1 MKLKPGE
8 LKENN
13 YRLLD
18 SMDHNELIPFV
29 KTYLNKRTF
38 ASTIYY
44 LSIIISVAVLL
55 FYSMKIHVTNHTP
68 VSKEIAC
75 FLIGV
80 PATFLLIPLH
90 EFIHIIAYKLQGATA
105 TSYDYNLKKFYFL
118 AVADKFVAN
127 KKEFRI
133 VALAP
138 FVIITAALMI
148 SLFFVGPLAK
158 IIMLT
163 TLTIHTTCCSGDF
176 ALLSYFEFNKD
187 KEVITYDDKDNKIS
201 YFYVKDEAEQL
212 HHV

>member
-18 SMDHNELIPFV
+18 SMDHSELIPFV

-75 FLIGV
+75 LLIGV

-90 EFIHIIAYKLQGATA
+90 EFIHIIAYKLQGATE

-163 TLTIHTTCCSGDF
+163 TLTIHTTFCSGDF
-176 ALLSYFEFNKD
+176 ALLSYFEFNND
-187 KEVITYDDKDNKIS
+187 KEVITYDDKNNKIS
-201 YFYVKDEAEQL
+201 YFYMKDEAQQL